1 LFPEWDGYDKHISPV
16 PNDGGPTKV
25 TVNMYVRELG
35 PVDLQM
41 NSFRL
46 QVTLRQEYHDSRLNF
61 DDEDVEFIS
70 LLGDEVNKIWQ
81 PDTFF
86 INERETIFHNGLEP
100 NIYARI
106 FANNQ
111 TEEARILISERITME
126 LSCPHLFESYK
137 GSGSITCSTNLAS
150 YGLHDKYIVYNWK
163 SDNPIQIGNDADS
176 FLNSENASLKYS
188 GFTDDQMSS
197 GTITT
202 STGDYSYLKLDFK
215 FTK

>member
-1 LFPEWDGYDKHISPV
+1 
-16 PNDGGPTKV
+16 
-25 TVNMYVRELG
+25 M
-35 PVDLQM
+35 
-41 NSFRL
+41 

-126 LSCPHLFESYK
+126 LSCPHLYESYK
-137 GSGSITCSTNLAS
+137 LHAVHAEITCSINLAS
-150 YGLHDKYIVYNWK
+150 CKLLEKNGKHLSRSAY
-163 SDNPIQIGNDADS
+163 SDRKKICTQAD
-176 FLNSENASLKYS
+176 NGTEN
-188 GFTDDQMSS
+188 
-197 GTITT
+197 
-202 STGDYSYLKLDFK
+202 
-215 FTK
+215 

>member
-1 LFPEWDGYDKHISPV
+1 
-16 PNDGGPTKV
+16 
-25 TVNMYVRELG
+25 M
-35 PVDLQM
+35 
-41 NSFRL
+41 

-70 LLGDEVNKIWQ
+70 LLGNEVNKIWQ

-126 LSCPHLFESYK
+126 LSCPHLYESYK
-137 GSGSITCSTNLAS
+137 VAAPITCSINLAS
-150 YGLHDKYIVYNWK
+150 CKLLEKKWET
-163 SDNPIQIGNDADS
+163 PI
-176 FLNSENASLKYS
+176 
-188 GFTDDQMSS
+188 T
-197 GTITT
+197 
-202 STGDYSYLKLDFK
+202 
-215 FTK
+215 